1 MDTLPKMYSI
11 QENTDYEI
19 DMKFPKVCTNSRN
32 QQTNYL
38 MNITPT
44 KYKKRRSFNTTD
56 YTPIYKSNWNYSHN
70 NEDNNEIIM
79 KGNNKLSLYNSL
91 LLLIL
96 LLIIIII
103 ILIIINSNNN
113 NSSTYSKFYKRSDY
127 GRFKRNN
134 DCEPSLADVPMNV
147 NFQTLNSSCTSNRY
161 HVFSFE
167 QVKQLDELMHSF
179 INLVPNPNNS
189 TMINKL
195 CLCCLCTQ
203 QNKLNTTK
211 NSNNIELSMINS
223 LKMNQQFKNNC
234 CCHSTYQSITSPL
247 TITSQQLPIIRIQL
261 KKFIKIIRD
270 RLIEES
276 IPVKE
281 IRLNGEAASSII
293 ENQSNSI
300 QTNTIQNVNKH
311 EFQENRQPLHE
322 NQLNIVNQSN
332 SKILQMHNYDVIN
345 DKSICYPYQSYCNL
359 HSCCQYNSLLLSQ
372 SSTSSSLSRCSIY
385 IMNQYHQLNNFLLI
399 HFKQNQLK
407 LKEDYLNILYEVVSH
422 STICLMTHERQ
433 QTLCL
438 IQMFLRDVTDQ
449 QKEDKQSV
457 VNLLQEFSTNNWALD
472 KVFYGTNYFP
482 KQMYS
487 INEPIDQSNQCQTQF
502 QMMNVKQGNK
512 KQTLSKVNYEPI
524 QLHKVNEEENDNQ

>member
-1 MDTLPKMYSI
+1 MDYTGERPLLLRGNNRLNHSNNIERKFKSKMDTLPKMYSI

-38 MNITPT
+38 MNITPI

-91 LLLIL
+91 PITNTTTYYHYHHPHHHHHS
-96 LLIIIII
+96 
-103 ILIIINSNNN
+103 NSSSSINNN

-189 TMINKL
+189 IMINKL

-211 NSNNIELSMINS
+211 SSNNIELSMINS

-293 ENQSNSI
+293 DYTVSMKARNIFLVTVYTLIEDEFKMN
-300 QTNTIQNVNKH
+300 
-311 EFQENRQPLHE
+311 EFQ
-322 NQLNIVNQSN
+322 
-332 SKILQMHNYDVIN
+332 
-345 DKSICYPYQSYCNL
+345 
-359 HSCCQYNSLLLSQ
+359 QYRLLTV
-372 SSTSSSLSRCSIY
+372 SS
-385 IMNQYHQLNNFLLI
+385 
-399 HFKQNQLK
+399 
-407 LKEDYLNILYEVVSH
+407 
-422 STICLMTHERQ
+422 
-433 QTLCL
+433 
-438 IQMFLRDVTDQ
+438 
-449 QKEDKQSV
+449 
-457 VNLLQEFSTNNWALD
+457 
-472 KVFYGTNYFP
+472 
-482 KQMYS
+482 
-487 INEPIDQSNQCQTQF
+487 
-502 QMMNVKQGNK
+502 
-512 KQTLSKVNYEPI
+512 
-524 QLHKVNEEENDNQ
+524 